1 LTLKRNRPIRERH
14 MGGDGHRDF
23 GPWRAEG
30 SPPADSLRMYLQ
42 EISGLPRLTPDDEA
56 SLARR
61 VEKGDAAAKRRLIEA
76 NLRLAVAMATRYVRR
91 GLPLPDLIQEGNR
104 GLIRAV
110 EKFDW
115 RKGHRLST
123 YATWWVR
130 QYITRALADH
140 GLTIRIP
147 VSVGEDIARAAR
159 VSRRLSERLGREPTL
174 KEIARATGLSMGR
187 LHVIANIPRV
197 SVSLE
202 DPVGREEDTCLHDV
216 IKDPNAVAPE
226 DIISSLA
233 LKEQVRR
240 WLLLLMP
247 REQIVLRLRFGLD
260 DGRPRTLGEVG
271 RHFGFTPE
279 GIRQIEVKALRK
291 LYRSL
296 GRAQLRD
303 LIA

>member
-1 LTLKRNRPIRERH
+1 MLVCCASRAQC
-14 MGGDGHRDF
+14 
-23 GPWRAEG
+23 PWRAEG
-30 SPPADSLRMYLQ
+30 SPHADSLRMYLQ
-42 EISGLPRLTPDDEA
+42 EIGGLPRLTPDDETT
-56 SLARR
+56 LARR
-61 VEKGDAAAKRRLIEA
+61 AEKGDAAAKRRLVEA
-76 NLRLAVAMATRYVRR
+76 NLRLAVSIATRYVRR

-147 VSVGEDIARAAR
+147 VSVGEDVARVAR
-159 VSRRLSERLGREPTL
+159 VSRQLSERLGREPTL
-174 KEIARATGLSMGR
+174 KEIARTTGFSMGR
-187 LHVIANIPRV
+187 LREITSIPRV

-202 DPVGREEDTCLHDV
+202 SPVGREEDTSLHDV
-216 IKDPNAVAPE
+216 VEDPNAAAPE

-240 WLLLLMP
+240 WLVLLMP
-247 REQIVLRLRFGLD
+247 RAQIVLRLRFGLD
-260 DGRPRTLGEVG
+260 DGRPRTLEDVG
-271 RHFGFTPE
+271 RNFGFTPE
-279 GIRQIEVKALRK
+279 GIRQIEAKALRK
-291 LYRSL
+291 LHRSV
-296 GRAQLRD
+296 GRAQFRD

>member
-1 LTLKRNRPIRERH
+1 MLVCCASRAQR
-14 MGGDGHRDF
+14 
-23 GPWRAEG
+23 PWRAEG
-30 SPPADSLRMYLQ
+30 SPHADSLRMYLQ
-42 EISGLPRLTPDDEA
+42 EIGGLPRLTPDDETT
-56 SLARR
+56 LARR
-61 VEKGDAAAKRRLIEA
+61 AEKGDAAAKRRLVEA
-76 NLRLAVAMATRYVRR
+76 NLRLAVSIATRYVRR

-147 VSVGEDIARAAR
+147 VSVGEDVARVAR
-159 VSRRLSERLGREPTL
+159 VSRQLSERLGREPTL
-174 KEIARATGLSMGR
+174 KEIARTTGFSMGR
-187 LHVIANIPRV
+187 LREITSIPRV

-202 DPVGREEDTCLHDV
+202 SPVGREEDTSLHDV
-216 IKDPNAVAPE
+216 VEDPNAAAPE

-240 WLLLLMP
+240 WLVLLMP

-260 DGRPRTLGEVG
+260 DGRPRTLEDVG
-271 RHFGFTPE
+271 RNFGFTPE
-279 GIRQIEVKALRK
+279 GIRQIEAKALRK
-291 LYRSL
+291 LYRSV
-296 GRAQLRD
+296 GRAQFRD